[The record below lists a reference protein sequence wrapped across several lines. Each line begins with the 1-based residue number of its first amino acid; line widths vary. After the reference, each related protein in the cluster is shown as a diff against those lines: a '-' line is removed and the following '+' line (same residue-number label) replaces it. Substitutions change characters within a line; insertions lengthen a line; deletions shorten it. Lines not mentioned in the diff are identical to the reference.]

1 MAVFLLQKVASLIGF
16 GFAENIMQ
24 GYDGEAKGQSD
35 LHFDRF

>member
-1 MAVFLLQKVASLIGF
+1 MISDHGCILGTEGF

-24 GYDGEAKGQSD
+24 GYKGEVKGQSD